1 MAASIYQRRWALPV
15 LTCLLIVL
23 QGGVPSQWSG
33 PEACRSAEPAGASR
47 LQELLLSES
56 EGRSIDRRRSLGDT
70 SVLSDQGMWHAG
82 LIPLRDRIAKY
93 EDLTQDEKSLRY
105 ETQLK
110 SHSRMDVAAHINM
123 AKWCEGHDEPMRAQ
137 GHWHAVL
144 SSDANHPVA
153 RRALGHQQLDRR
165 WFSPAELASAREAAE
180 RLTGDL
186 VKWLPRMQR
195 IAKQIA
201 SNSTSAKLKALKQLD
216 EIDDL
221 TAIAALE
228 FAAQNSGQTVFVD
241 KLASYGDPT
250 SCQALSRLAIGDI
263 PEAVRA
269 RAMQKLSGYPAD
281 FYVPDLL
288 SQIASPVQSQT
299 SLSALPNGS
308 LALHQLAMVEV
319 IDRVELHRYTKE
331 FRRSNAQLQAYDESD
346 SKRSYRRAMWIE
358 WTPQEAEAAR
368 LERDRKRAS
377 MLVDKYV
384 VGEQAVEGQAILNME
399 TAALKTARQASNER
413 IFRTLRTALQV
424 NPGSTAN
431 AWWGYWL
438 EEAEAYASPK
448 PLTSYERYEVGA
460 AEPDYELDSL
470 SPLPRLR
477 TSSCLVEGTLI
488 QTSTGLKAV
497 DQITAG
503 ELVMSQHIESGALCF
518 KPVLAATV
526 RPAGAILSI
535 DLGDSTVQATPGHGW
550 FVSGKGWVRAKMLKP
565 GMMVHTAR
573 GNIEVQAVTRN
584 AKPEE
589 AYNLV
594 VADTHTYFVGEH
606 RLLSYDI
613 TPVVPT
619 ARPVPG
625 FGQINFASK

>member
-1 MAASIYQRRWALPV
+1 M
-15 LTCLLIVL
+15 
-23 QGGVPSQWSG
+23 
-33 PEACRSAEPAGASR
+33 
-47 LQELLLSES
+47 
-56 EGRSIDRRRSLGDT
+56 
-70 SVLSDQGMWHAG
+70 
-82 LIPLRDRIAKY
+82 
-93 EDLTQDEKSLRY
+93 
-105 ETQLK
+105 
-110 SHSRMDVAAHINM
+110 
-123 AKWCEGHDEPMRAQ
+123 
-137 GHWHAVL
+137 
-144 SSDANHPVA
+144 
-153 RRALGHQQLDRR
+153 
-165 WFSPAELASAREAAE
+165 
-180 RLTGDL
+180 
-186 VKWLPRMQR
+186 
-195 IAKQIA
+195 
-201 SNSTSAKLKALKQLD
+201 
-216 EIDDL
+216 

-250 SCQALSRLAIGDI
+250 SCLALSRLAIGDI
-263 PEAVRA
+263 PEVVRA
-269 RAMQKLSGYPAD
+269 RAIQKLSGYPAD

-299 SLSALPNGS
+299 ALSALPNGS

-331 FRRSNAQLQAYDESD
+331 FRRSNAQLQAQATPSPYQNGLNGPGSL
-346 SKRSYRRAMWIE
+346 E
-358 WTPQEAEAAR
+358 WAHVIAEAEL

-377 MLVDKYV
+377 MLVDEYV

-438 EEAEAYASPK
+438 EETEAYALSK

-460 AEPDYELDSL
+460 AEPDYELDYLPPS
-470 SPLPRLR
+470 PRLLMHR
-477 TSSCLVEGTLI
+477 ISCLVKGTLI

-503 ELVMSQHIESGALCF
+503 ELVMTQHIESGALCF

-606 RLLSYDI
+606 RMLSYDN
-613 TPVVPT
+613 TPIVPT